1 MDKDG
6 SRPGQAKSV
15 GSLLCERCPRGQA
28 PTRERDRCI
37 KCPEGRKECRCG
49 EDEVRGKSA
58 NGSVAAPIA
67 TTAFFASTAEMIERE
82 KGKGISVLADTKS
95 NQHFAAVTFYDQA

>member
-58 NGSVAAPIA
+58 NGSVAA
-67 TTAFFASTAEMIERE
+67 
-82 KGKGISVLADTKS
+82 
-95 NQHFAAVTFYDQA
+95 